1 MKVIQQKNVYFI
13 DLSKRIYRGFV
24 ETTIN
29 RHGGENSIVYKSRR
43 LSIQSVEIIAG
54 SKHVD
59 VPYKTNN
66 VCKAIDQHEALFS
79 KSMWR
84 DVCSECTFTVDVPEE
99 MIEEEI
105 VVRITYGMDADN
117 DSIEFYKP
125 VCADDKHMEV
135 VATNRLF
142 DSSSIFPSVQTSLR
156 YKWELVYIIPTNE
169 DVRVISPGTFRSMSE
184 EAEINLYSYVVDM
197 AHSGHLNFCVGT
209 FGSHEILIGDDKKM
223 VYVPKGMSNYKE
235 SVKEFC
241 ADLESLIKYTE
252 YFLQRDYP
260 FRALE
265 VAFVYGDANKVYG
278 QGTSFLSI
286 SSLTPSNDIE
296 PAFMLK
302 RIVGDIISSQVFYFY
317 FSVVDKVDFWI
328 SEGMKGYFSDYCAR
342 HFLGN
347 SEFIYEL
354 KKDRDYVFEND
365 ISEYALF
372 DKRRTLTSMTDK
384 FFKTKSKVFFH
395 LLEGNLSKAFM
406 EKILNYTLKKKDDVN
421 AEYTHEF
428 VKLVKDVTG
437 KDLKFLFDAY
447 VFRPGAVKVKVRFSV
462 NKKNNR
468 VDFSVEQA
476 ATSILVNGNRCV
488 SGPMMI
494 CSYEMEGVFEHIF
507 TLDKDNHFYYHP
519 RTKKKKKPEEEEE
532 VMPLLWIRADPK
544 GEHLAK
550 VIVEQPDYMFIEQL
564 LDKNVIGQME
574 ALENLSVRPSTQICE
589 ILERVLEN
597 THVFYK
603 VRIDILYILC
613 RTISGDH
620 YGFQRLIQYFVKK
633 YCVQTSTIVKP
644 NDFSF
649 ISYFVQKHLVNALS
663 LTDPFVFREYSGRTV
678 GSASIVCAFIINILK
693 FNDNSF
699 NSYSDSWYISSA
711 IEGLSLSLCS
721 MSYEEFYSR
730 AGYNAGLQKVGKE
743 RRNKMKDEINELFLD
758 EMSVVNNQESEMT
771 NRLQSNRSSN
781 KVNENKDSEAI
792 EHGRNALNL
801 NNKHGNKH
809 TELSGTVRNAD
820 NRSRDEEVSGNS
832 DPKDDLDYLKASISE
847 IERFRILD
855 MVFPSH
861 CNLVTQACVY
871 ALGRLSVFG
880 VISLKKET
888 LMDLC
893 KYPNF
898 IGVRI
903 AAFEVLVSL
912 FHDDQDVIEM
922 VLEDIRN
929 GTFTIKNTL
938 LDLLVNFGLSSR
950 MGLKNILKM
959 KRKQI
964 FELIKINNGNTKVI
978 EKLCSLVYIIEDMD
992 MSEERYKELYKEFY
1006 EKTLAIGIPTVT
1018 VDIESEKK
1026 KRGYIS
1032 IRLNNM
1038 DEIKRILL
1046 ETQYIIKLPFVK
1058 EKIDVD
1064 AKIHTKKEQKKRSEL
1079 NVSSK
1084 RSKKNIQFKNTEAVD
1099 VNKYS
1104 DGYDKNSCAEVKSL
1118 ENIVEA
1124 GANIKIKIP
1133 TGLKIKVKIPKE

>member
-1 MKVIQQKNVYFI
+1 MKVDQQKNVYFI

-24 ETTIN
+24 ETTIH
-29 RHGGENSIVYKSRR
+29 RQGGESRIIYKSKG
-43 LSIQSVEIIAG
+43 LCIQSVEIIAG
-54 SKHVD
+54 ARHAD
-59 VPYKTNN
+59 VAYKANN
-66 VCKAIDQHEALFS
+66 VCRAIDQHEALFS
-79 KSMWR
+79 KSMWK
-84 DVCSECTFTVDVPEE
+84 DICSESTFAVDVPED
-99 MIEEEI
+99 IAEEEI
-105 VVRITYGMDADN
+105 VIRITYSMDNDN
-117 DSIEFYKP
+117 DSIEFYRP
-125 VCADDKHMEV
+125 VSADDKHMEI

-142 DSSSIFPSVQTSLR
+142 DSSSIFPSVQTSSR
-156 YKWELVYIIPTNE
+156 YRWELVYIIPANE
-169 DVRVISPGTFRSMSE
+169 EVRVISPGTFRCMNE
-184 EAEINLYSYVVDM
+184 EAEINLYSYIVEM

-209 FGSHEILIGDDKKM
+209 FGSHEMLVGDDKKM
-223 VYVPKGMSNYKE
+223 VYLPKGMPNYKE

-265 VAFVYGDANKVYG
+265 VVFVYGDANKVYG
-278 QGTSFLSI
+278 QGTSFLNVSNLI
-286 SSLTPSNDIE
+286 SSNDIE
-296 PAFMLK
+296 PAFLLK

-317 FSVVDKVDFWI
+317 FSVVDKADFWI
-328 SEGMKGYFSDYCAR
+328 SEGMKGYFCDYCAR

-347 SEFIYEL
+347 SEFVYEL

-365 ISEYALF
+365 VSEYALF
-372 DKRRTLTSMTDK
+372 DKRRMLASMTER
-384 FFKTKSKVFFH
+384 FFKAKSKIFFH

-406 EKILNYTLKKKDDVN
+406 EKILNYALKKRDDVN
-421 AEYTHEF
+421 VEYTHEF

-447 VFRPGAVKVKVRFSV
+447 VFKPGAVKVKLRFSV

-476 ATSILVNGNRCV
+476 ATSILANGNRCV
-488 SGPMMI
+488 SGPMTI
-494 CSYEMEGVFEHIF
+494 CSYEMEGVFEHSF

-519 RTKKKKKPEEEEE
+519 RTKKKKKAEEEEE

-564 LDKNVIGQME
+564 LDKNVVGQME
-574 ALENLSVRPSTQICE
+574 ALESLSVRPSTQICE

-603 VRIDILYILC
+603 VRIEILYILC

-663 LTDPFVFREYSGRTV
+663 LTDPFVFREYSGRNV
-678 GSASIVCAFIINILK
+678 GSASIVCAFIMNILK

-699 NSYSDSWYISSA
+699 NSYSDSWYISSV

-721 MSYEEFYSR
+721 MSYDEFYSR
-730 AGYNAGLQKVGKE
+730 AGCDAGLRKVE
-743 RRNKMKDEINELFLD
+743 RSRRSKMNDEINELFLD
-758 EMSVVNNQESEMT
+758 EMPAISNEEAEIGNPLEGGRNSNKIEQSTDAEANQYNHSV
-771 NRLQSNRSSN
+771 QSLNGKYSDKYTELVGNVGSVDDRSRNEDISSN
-781 KVNENKDSEAI
+781 CDS
-792 EHGRNALNL
+792 
-801 NNKHGNKH
+801 K
-809 TELSGTVRNAD
+809 S
-820 NRSRDEEVSGNS
+820 EV
-832 DPKDDLDYLKASISE
+832 DYLRASISE

-880 VISLKKET
+880 VISLRKEA
-888 LMDLC
+888 LIDLC

-903 AAFEVLVSL
+903 AALEVLVSL
-912 FHDDQDVIEM
+912 FHDDEDVIEM
-922 VLEDIRN
+922 VLRDIRK
-929 GTFTIKNTL
+929 GTFSIKNTL
-938 LDLLVNFGLSSR
+938 LNLLVSFGLSSR
-950 MGLKNILKM
+950 MGLKDILKR

-964 FELIKINNGNTKVI
+964 FELIKANNGNIKVI
-978 EKLCSLVYIIEDMD
+978 EKLCSLVYIIENMD
-992 MSEERYKELYKEFY
+992 MNEEQYREQYKEFY
-1006 EKTLAIGIPTVT
+1006 EKTLTIGIPAVT
-1018 VDIESEKK
+1018 IGIESEKK
-1026 KRGYIS
+1026 ECRQIS
-1032 IRLNNM
+1032 IRLNSM
-1038 DEIKRILL
+1038 DDIKRSLL
-1046 ETQYIIKLPFVK
+1046 ETQYIIKLPIVK
-1058 EKIDVD
+1058 ETIDRHAD
-1064 AKIHTKKEQKKRSEL
+1064 MHTKKELKRRSDSHG
-1079 NVSSK
+1079 SSK
-1084 RSKKNIQFKNTEAVD
+1084 RNKSSIQLKSTKAVD
-1099 VNKYS
+1099 VNEHAGKYDA
-1104 DGYDKNSCAEVKSL
+1104 DGHAKGKNVGNMAEV
-1118 ENIVEA
+1118 
-1124 GANIKIKIP
+1124 GASIKIKIP
-1133 TGLKIKVKIPKE
+1133 TGLKIKIKIPKK